1 MMAMAEV
8 LAPALLVATTSFAV
22 IGTIVSVFGSGLMLV
37 LMGVVIVLGVIAGYL
52 YPRLRLIEIELPD
65 ALPDAP
71 AQEETAHPEQI
82 SNAIEAATPTYRD
95 RNTTAKT
102 VGSAAASTDF

>member
-1 MMAMAEV
+1 
-8 LAPALLVATTSFAV
+8 
-22 IGTIVSVFGSGLMLV
+22 
-37 LMGVVIVLGVIAGYL
+37 
-52 YPRLRLIEIELPD
+52 LIEIELSE

-71 AQEETAHPEQI
+71 AQEETAHPEQK
-82 SNAIEAATPTYRD
+82 SNAIEAVPPTYRD